1 MLLAIAKFRIRG
13 WLLHI
18 MLFDMLLN
26 YIVSAHVKNSLY
38 LDSILGL
45 LASPVLVSRMDG
57 IHTVCGSA
65 EFEKTEMIEMYF
77 VSRTDRTRKVHL
89 S

>member
-1 MLLAIAKFRIRG
+1 MLLAIAKLILG

-38 LDSILGL
+38 LDILGL
-45 LASPVLVSRMDG
+45 LASPVLVSMDG
-57 IHTVCGSA
+57 IHTV
-65 EFEKTEMIEMYF
+65 
-77 VSRTDRTRKVHL
+77 
-89 S
+89 